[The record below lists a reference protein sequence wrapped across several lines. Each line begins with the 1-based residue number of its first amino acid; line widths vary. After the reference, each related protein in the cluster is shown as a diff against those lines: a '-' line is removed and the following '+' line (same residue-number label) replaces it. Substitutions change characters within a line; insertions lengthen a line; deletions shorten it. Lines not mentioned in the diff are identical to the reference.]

1 MVIAKNP
8 ILSGFYP
15 DPSICRAGDDFYIVN
30 SSFVYAP
37 GVPIFHSKD
46 LAHWEQIG
54 NVLDREEQLRVE
66 KSEISRG
73 IFAPTI
79 RYHEGIFYMI
89 TTNVSYGGNFVVT
102 AKNPEGPWSEP
113 YYLGEEAAGI
123 DPSLFFDDDG
133 KCYYCGT
140 RPNPEGVRYNGDWEI
155 WVQELDLNSMK
166 LVGESMA
173 IWKGAV
179 KGVIWPEGPHIYKIG
194 EYYYLMHAEGGTG
207 PEHSISVARS
217 KKLFQWFEG
226 CPRNPIFTHR
236 NLGMDYPVVYAG
248 HGDLVEDGNGNWYVV
263 MLASRPCKK
272 HSSMG
277 RETFLA
283 KVIWEDGW
291 PVIAPGVGRLED
303 YVEISFPEYRFAN
316 EVTPSDCIHFWDE
329 TLDKRLI
336 GIEKRNEE
344 IYSLSERAG
353 MLRLYCRRE
362 KITEKNYSSYLGLR
376 QKSYRFEV
384 ETGIEFNPETE
395 NETAGIVLYQN
406 HENHLRL
413 EIKKAGEQK
422 VFEVVSCIHGEDIK
436 IASIDISKWDG
447 ILKLI
452 IQCCDQKA
460 RVWIKRKKER
470 KCVAEDI
477 SLFSYTTEE
486 AGGFVGCTIGMYAS
500 SNGEESHNYADFG
513 WFYVINME

>member
-15 DPSICRAGDDFYIVN
+15 DPSICRVEDDFYIVN
-30 SSFVYAP
+30 SSFGYAP

-54 NVLDREEQLRVE
+54 NILEREEQLVIE
-66 KSEISRG
+66 KERISRG

-79 RYHEGIFYMI
+79 RYYKGLFYMI

-102 AKNPEGPWSEP
+102 AKDPKGPWSKP
-113 YYLGEEAAGI
+113 YYLGEEAKGI

-155 WVQELDLNSMK
+155 WVQELDLDSMK
-166 LVGESMA
+166 LVGKSMA
-173 IWKGAV
+173 IWNGAV
-179 KGVIWPEGPHIYKIG
+179 RGGIWPEGPHIYKIG
-194 EYYYLMHAEGGTG
+194 GYYYLMHAEGGTG

-236 NLGMDYPVVYAG
+236 NLGMNYPVIYAG
-248 HGDLVEDGNGNWYVV
+248 HGDLVDDKKGNWYVV

-283 KVIWEDGW
+283 KVIWENGW

-303 YVEISFPEYRFAN
+303 YVEISLPEYRFAN
-316 EVTPSDCIHFWDE
+316 EVTSSDCIHFWDE

-353 MLRLYCRRE
+353 MLRLYCRKE

-376 QKSYRFEV
+376 QKSYCFEV
-384 ETGIEFNPETE
+384 ETGIEFNPKTE
-395 NETAGIVLYQN
+395 NEAAGLVLYQN
-406 HENHLRL
+406 NENHLRF
-413 EIKKAGEQK
+413 EIKLVEDKK
-422 VFEVVSCIHGEDIK
+422 VFEITSCICGEETK
-436 IASIDISKWDG
+436 IAETEINQCHKL
-447 ILKLI
+447 LKI
-452 IQCCDQKA
+452 VVQCCDQEA
-460 RVWIKRKKER
+460 GVWIGQEQELKS
-470 KCVAEDI
+470 VAEKI
-477 SLFSYTTEE
+477 PLIAYTTEA
-486 AGGFVGCTIGMYAS
+486 AGGFVGCTIGMYVS
-500 SNGEESHNYADFG
+500 SNGEKSDNYADFA
-513 WFYVINME
+513 WLFQKAN